1 VSRPQHGTGGLNTVV
16 SSGLLNELRFGFS
29 RLTSQGSNLPL
40 LNPVDYGINYVR
52 PQNAIGGLGLPD
64 IEING
69 ISGIGNT
76 VQGPSIGIYQEYE
89 LSDVLTAVKGRHNMR
104 IGGTY
109 RPGSEDIDNGF
120 FVVGRYVFNGTYTG
134 DTVADFLLGK
144 ASEFDYGQGR
154 TRWSW
159 STRTGARSSRTTG
172 SFATISRSTSASGTT
187 TSARSPTS
195 WDRPRRSSSIN
206 RRPGRRRAAKPR

>member
-1 VSRPQHGTGGLNTVV
+1 MAILDPI
-16 SSGLLNELRFGFS
+16 SGLITL
-29 RLTSQGSNLPL
+29 SNHLGHDFAQYPL
-40 LNPVDYGINYVR
+40 DEP
-52 PQNAIGGLGLPD
+52 IGD

-89 LSDVLTAVKGRHNMR
+89 FSDVLTAIKGRHNMR
-104 IGGTY
+104 IGATY

-154 TRWSW
+154 IYYTQAGAIHAFADPVFGPGQVRLANG
-159 STRTGARSSRTTG
+159 RTQPNPLATAWR
-172 SFATISRSTSASGTT
+172 FAMRG
-187 TSARSPTS
+187 
-195 WDRPRRSSSIN
+195 
-206 RRPGRRRAAKPR
+206 